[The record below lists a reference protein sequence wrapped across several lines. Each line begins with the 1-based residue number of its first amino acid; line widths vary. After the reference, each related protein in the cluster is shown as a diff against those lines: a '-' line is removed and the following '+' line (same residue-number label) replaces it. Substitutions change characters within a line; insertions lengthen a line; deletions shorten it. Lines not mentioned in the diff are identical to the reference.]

1 MTLIIKENDQQL
13 LKDALRCYRDKEV
26 SVGNDVR
33 DIKDLLDKILAEI
46 KKVDSPQDEPIQSKA
61 NPKGEYIKKITG

>member
-33 DIKDLLDKILAEI
+33 DIKDLEI
-46 KKVDSPQDEPIQSKA
+46 KKVDSPHK
-61 NPKGEYIKKITG
+61 